1 MEKKLVLCPCCES
14 SESQA
19 LYRKKEHPHIL
30 QGLPVETIIMKCDN
44 CAAAYTEPMPTQEQ
58 LEYIYREEFLY
69 PDHFSKQEK
78 KGLIKYINQLENL
91 LGQKSGKMLD
101 IGCASGLLLSLAV
114 AKGWQAYGLDTSQK
128 LLEVAMK
135 EVPQASLFLGPIK
148 NADYDSNYFDIAVA
162 LNLLEHLTDPIDFLK
177 EVNRVL
183 RPGGLF
189 LFKTVR
195 IDSIL
200 ARKRKMDWDHLKW
213 PGHLIWYSKKSLQR
227 LLQNTNFHIRK
238 IQFTGVPYIPGVRR
252 YMDHRMYGG
261 EKDKNTQ
268 HKINHNQIE
277 NTMSITKKVMKI
289 MLKNDL
295 LKTIASNINNTF
307 QLGDTITIIAEK
319 NIQLIIELIR
329 ILNYHDRFF

>member
-1 MEKKLVLCPCCES
+1 
-14 SESQA
+14 
-19 LYRKKEHPHIL
+19 
-30 QGLPVETIIMKCDN
+30 
-44 CAAAYTEPMPTQEQ
+44 
-58 LEYIYREEFLY
+58 
-69 PDHFSKQEK
+69 
-78 KGLIKYINQLENL
+78 
-91 LGQKSGKMLD
+91 
-101 IGCASGLLLSLAV
+101 
-114 AKGWQAYGLDTSQK
+114 
-128 LLEVAMK
+128 MK

-238 IQFTGVPYIPGVRR
+238 IQFTGVPYIPGVSR